1 MIWRKRIGDHDTH
14 PEPHAKRRLDG
25 GFRCVGFLPG
35 PDEDAMPEPI
45 HGDVTTL
52 LREVNAGQQD
62 AFARLMAV
70 VYPQLRLLARSHFRH
85 ERSGHVLQ
93 PTAVVNEA
101 YLRLVAH
108 EDHNWQN
115 RAHFFGA
122 ASQLMRRILVDHA
135 RAQHAQ
141 KRDGGQ
147 IAMSLDQDIAAVE
160 DDVVDVI
167 ALDEALD
174 ALERLSVRQAQVV
187 QLRYFGGLT
196 VPEIAATLRTTARTV
211 DRDWATARAW
221 LRLRLRP

>member
-1 MIWRKRIGDHDTH
+1 MADS
-14 PEPHAKRRLDG
+14 
-25 GFRCVGFLPG
+25 V
-35 PDEDAMPEPI
+35 
-45 HGDVTTL
+45 HGEVTVL
-52 LREVNAGQQD
+52 LREVNAGGRD
-62 AFARLMAV
+62 AFGRLMTLI
-70 VYPQLRLLARSHFRH
+70 YPQLRRLARSHFRN
-85 ERSGHVLQ
+85 EPSGHVLQ

-141 KRDGGQ
+141 KRDGGLIPAPASDGPAPDRQ
-147 IAMSLDQDIAAVE
+147 
-160 DDVVDVI
+160 VVDVI

-174 ALERLSVRQAQVV
+174 ELERLSARQARVV
-187 QLRYFGGLT
+187 HLRYFAGLT
-196 VPEIAATLRTTARTV
+196 LPEIAATLGTTVRTV

-221 LRLRLRP
+221 LRQRLQP

>member
-1 MIWRKRIGDHDTH
+1 
-14 PEPHAKRRLDG
+14 
-25 GFRCVGFLPG
+25 
-35 PDEDAMPEPI
+35 MPEGLY
-45 HGDVTTL
+45 GDVTAL
-52 LREVNAGQQD
+52 LRQVNAGEHE
-62 AFARLMAV
+62 AFSRLMAL

-108 EDHNWQN
+108 DDHNWQN

-135 RAQHAQ
+135 RAQQAK

-147 IAMSLDQDIAAVE
+147 LAMALDQDITGT
-160 DDVVDVI
+160 DPTVVDVI

-174 ALERLSVRQAQVV
+174 ALERLSARQARVV

-221 LRLRLRP
+221 LRLRLQP